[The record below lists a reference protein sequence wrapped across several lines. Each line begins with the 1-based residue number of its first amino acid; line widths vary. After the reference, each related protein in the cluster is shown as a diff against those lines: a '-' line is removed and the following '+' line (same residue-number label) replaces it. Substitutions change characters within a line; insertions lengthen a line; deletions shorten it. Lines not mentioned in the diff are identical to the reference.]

1 MRDSRDVDSEAMSV
15 IGNYKGSST
24 KQKTVTGQLREII
37 FLNHG
42 EQLVN
47 FFPTSTRSTP
57 SSLSNYEMIKFL
69 KDCLP
74 ESWAAA
80 FQLFRLGQQPLQKT
94 PCHFCSFSKSL
105 KDILPLCSVGST
117 IYYLVLC
124 SSWSL
129 NNFYFADSLAL
140 KLMCGWLNEIT

>member
-47 FFPTSTRSTP
+47 FFLTSSRSTP
-57 SSLSNYEMIKFL
+57 SSLSNYEIIKFL

-74 ESWAAA
+74 KSWAAV
-80 FQLFRLGQQPLQKT
+80 FQLFRLGQQQPLQRT

-105 KDILPLCSVGST
+105 KDILPLCSVGS
-117 IYYLVLC
+117 IYYHMALILC
-124 SSWSL
+124 SSSNL
-129 NNFYFADSLAL
+129 QTTFTLQIFLH
-140 KLMCGWLNEIT
+140 

>member
-47 FFPTSTRSTP
+47 FFPTSSRSTP
-57 SSLSNYEMIKFL
+57 SSLSNYEIIKFL

-74 ESWAAA
+74 KSWAAA
-80 FQLFRLGQQPLQKT
+80 FQLFRLGQQPLQRT
-94 PCHFCSFSKSL
+94 LCHFCSFSKSL

-117 IYYLVLC
+117 IIWLLFPVLRD
-124 SSWSL
+124 L
-129 NNFYFADSLAL
+129 
-140 KLMCGWLNEIT
+140 

>member
-1 MRDSRDVDSEAMSV
+1 MQDSEAMSV
-15 IGNYKGSST
+15 TIGNYKGSST

-47 FFPTSTRSTP
+47 FFPTSSRSTP
-57 SSLSNYEMIKFL
+57 SSLSNYEIIKFL

-74 ESWAAA
+74 KSWAAA
-80 FQLFRLGQQPLQKT
+80 FQLFRLGQQPLQRT

-105 KDILPLCSVGST
+105 KDILPLCSVGFT
-117 IYYLVLC
+117 IMWLFF
-124 SSWSL
+124 S
-129 NNFYFADSLAL
+129 AL
-140 KLMCGWLNEIT
+140 LDL